1 MWIFEHYENE
11 FISQVCLSDV
21 FNLNVLMS
29 NETQHE
35 DIKNGLVKLKKK
47 SQRKKLEKF
56 WHLIHNHVPIW
67 NLKFHIKKGF
77 DFPNLNF
84 TT

>member
-47 SQRKKLEKF
+47 SEKEARKILAF
-56 WHLIHNHVPIW
+56 NS
-67 NLKFHIKKGF
+67 
-77 DFPNLNF
+77 
-84 TT
+84 